1 MKLFHHFL
9 LTELG
14 TDEHRG
20 ADWTP
25 GLAVHEG
32 KDDDKDCMAFI
43 INIMKVFIVSEAGSV
58 ADVTLHTSCSMADHS
73 ALKVSQTGEC
83 DHWL

>member
-14 TDEHRG
+14 TDEHCG
-20 ADWTP
+20 ADWSP

-32 KDDDKDCMAFI
+32 KDDDKNKDIQYKHREGVHRVGGRVGGGRDA
-43 INIMKVFIVSEAGSV
+43 SHQL
-58 ADVTLHTSCSMADHS
+58 LHGRS
-73 ALKVSQTGEC
+73 LRPQGES
-83 DHWL
+83 DWRM